1 MRKIYTV
8 SIEEANEIAK
18 IRKTVKEKN
27 TDKRLYAVELRGRGK
42 KNQEIAEKLDT
53 STKVVSHWVSV
64 FKNQGIEGLL
74 GKKKGGHNWNISYE
88 EEEKILEK
96 FEEKAKKGHIVEI
109 SEIRKA
115 YEEKVGRKTA
125 PTQIYAVLHRH
136 NWTKKMPRSKHP
148 KKASEEAIEAS
159 KKLTLP

>member
-53 STKVVSHWVSV
+53 SAKVVSHWVSV

-96 FEEKAKKGHIVEI
+96 FEEKA
-109 SEIRKA
+109 
-115 YEEKVGRKTA
+115 
-125 PTQIYAVLHRH
+125 
-136 NWTKKMPRSKHP
+136 
-148 KKASEEAIEAS
+148 
-159 KKLTLP
+159 